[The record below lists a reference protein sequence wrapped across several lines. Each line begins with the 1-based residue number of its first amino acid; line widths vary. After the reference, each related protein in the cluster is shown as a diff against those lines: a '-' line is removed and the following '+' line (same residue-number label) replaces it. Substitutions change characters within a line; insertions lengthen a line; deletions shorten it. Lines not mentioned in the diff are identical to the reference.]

1 MKKLICLLMVL
12 ALLLCGCGGETEEPV
27 SGQVAP
33 AQTQPNLPEETVPEE
48 TAAKEKPV
56 SLGRMEGGVYTNE
69 YVGYGCTLD
78 SNWVFYSAEELQ
90 ELPENIAEMM
100 EGSELG
106 DTMEQYTQIT
116 DMAAENVNDLIT
128 MNVQYT
134 KMGMQER
141 IAYAMLTEEQI
152 LQEVLG
158 QKDLMIDAY
167 AQAGIEVSDMQMV
180 EVTFLGQTRHAIHTT
195 AAIQGVAYYTLQVFD
210 NHLGQYSVV
219 TTFGSYV
226 QDNTESMLE
235 LFYPLN

>member
-1 MKKLICLLMVL
+1 MKKLICLLTVL
-12 ALLLCGCGGETEEPV
+12 ALLLCGCGGTEKPV
-27 SGQVAP
+27 SGQVTPVETEAAP
-33 AQTQPNLPEETVPEE
+33 QQTQAPE
-48 TAAKEKPV
+48 TAPTENPV

-90 ELPENIAEMM
+90 ELPENIAELM

-106 DTMEQYTQIT
+106 DTMDQYTQIS
-116 DMAAENVNDLIT
+116 DMAAENVNELIT

-134 KMGMQER
+134 KLNMQER

-158 QKDLMIDAY
+158 QKDMMVAAY
-167 AQAGIEVSDMQMV
+167 EQAGITVYDMELV
-180 EVTFLGQTRHAIHTT
+180 EVTFLGQSRMAIHTT
-195 AAIQGVAYYTLQVFD
+195 AEIQGVAYFILQIFD
-210 NHLGQYSVV
+210 HHLGQYSVV

-226 QDNTESMLE
+226 EDKTESMLE
-235 LFYPLN
+235 LFYPLS